1 MSLKIKKTIVN
12 TIPPLEDNSYTAV
25 CTAVIDL
32 GEQYTQFDKQKQG
45 TYKPQCMFIFEI
57 PDERV
62 EIDGESKPRWIS
74 SKRFTA
80 ILSERSSLFQFLT
93 SWGNKDIENIDLT
106 SVLGRGAVL
115 TISQKEKTD
124 GTKYNSIEGIAG
136 LPKGIPAPKPE
147 SELLAFDA
155 DEPDME
161 VLEKLPTWIQDII
174 KKSTQFAEN
183 PPMQEVATPEPSG
196 DKTNKQQ
203 SNEDDGEECPI

>member
-1 MSLKIKKTIVN
+1 MSLKIKKTA

-32 GEQYTQFDKQKQG
+32 GEQYTQFEKQKQG

-62 EIDGESKPRWIS
+62 EVDGESKPRWIS
-74 SKRFTA
+74 TKRFTA
-80 ILSERSSLFQFLT
+80 ILSEKSGLFKFLT

-124 GTKYNSIEGIAG
+124 GTKYNNIEGIAG

-161 VLEKLPTWIQDII
+161 VLAKLPEWIQKLIE
-174 KKSTQFAEN
+174 KSTQFAEN
-183 PPMQEVATPEPSG
+183 SPMQEIAPPENA
-196 DKTNKQQ
+196 TNKQQ
-203 SNEDDGEECPI
+203 SNTDDGEECPI

>member
-1 MSLKIKKTIVN
+1 MSLKIKKAV

-62 EIDGESKPRWIS
+62 EVDDESKPRWIS
-74 SKRFTA
+74 TKRFTA
-80 ILSERSSLFQFLT
+80 ILSEKSGLFKFLT

-124 GTKYNSIEGIAG
+124 GTKCNNIEGIAG
-136 LPKGIPAPKPE
+136 LPKGIQAPKPE

-161 VLEKLPTWIQDII
+161 VLAKLPEWIQKLIE
-174 KKSTQFAEN
+174 KSAQFAEN
-183 PPMQEVATPEPSG
+183 PPMQEVTPPENT
-196 DKTNKQQ
+196 TNKQQ
-203 SNEDDGEECPI
+203 PNTDDGEECPI

>member
-1 MSLKIKKTIVN
+1 MSLKIKKTVIN

-93 SWGNKDIENIDLT
+93 SWGNKEIENIDLT

-124 GTKYNSIEGIAG
+124 GTKYNSIEGITG

-183 PPMQEVATPEPSG
+183 PPMQEVAPPEPSG

>member
-1 MSLKIKKTIVN
+1 MSLKIKKTVVN
-12 TIPPLEDNSYTAV
+12 TIPPLEDNSYTAI
-25 CTAVIDL
+25 CTAVVDL

-45 TYKPQCMFIFEI
+45 VYKQQCMFIFEI

-62 EIDGESKPRWIS
+62 EVDGESKPRWIS

-80 ILSERSSLFQFLT
+80 ILSEKSGLFKFLT
-93 SWGNKDIENIDLT
+93 SWGNKDIENIDLA

-115 TISQKEKTD
+115 SITQKEKQD
-124 GTKYNSIEGIAG
+124 GTKYNSIEGITG
-136 LPKGIPAPKPE
+136 LPKGIQIQKPE

-161 VLEKLPTWIQDII
+161 VFEKLPTWIQDLI

-183 PPMQEVATPEPSG
+183 PPMQEVKLP
-196 DKTNKQQ
+196 DNKQT
-203 SNEDDGEECPI
+203 STDDGEECPI

>member
-1 MSLKIKKTIVN
+1 MSLKIKKAV

-62 EIDGESKPRWIS
+62 EVDGESKPRWIS
-74 SKRFTA
+74 TKRFTTF
-80 ILSERSSLFQFLT
+80 LSEKSGLFKFLT

-124 GTKYNSIEGIAG
+124 GTKYNNIEGIAG
-136 LPKGIPAPKPE
+136 LPKGIQAPKPE

-161 VLEKLPTWIQDII
+161 VLAKLPEWIQKLIE
-174 KKSTQFAEN
+174 KSTQFAEN
-183 PPMQEVATPEPSG
+183 PPMQEVAPPENT
-196 DKTNKQQ
+196 TNKQQ
-203 SNEDDGEECPI
+203 SNTDDGEECPI

>member
-1 MSLKIKKTIVN
+1 MSLKIKKTVIN
-12 TIPPLEDNSYTAV
+12 TVPPLEDNSYTAV

-80 ILSERSSLFQFLT
+80 FLSEKSGLFKFLT
-93 SWGNKDIENIDLT
+93 SWGNKDIENIDLA

-115 TISQKEKTD
+115 TISQKEKQD
-124 GTKYNSIEGIAG
+124 GTKYNNIEGIAG
-136 LPKGIPAPKPE
+136 LPKGIPEPKPE

-183 PPMQEVATPEPSG
+183 PTMEEVTPPEPSG
-196 DKTNKQQ
+196 DRPNKQQ

>member
-1 MSLKIKKTIVN
+1 MSLKIKKAV

-32 GEQYTQFDKQKQG
+32 GEQYTQFEKQKQG

-62 EIDGESKPRWIS
+62 EVDGESKPRWIS
-74 SKRFTA
+74 TKRFTA
-80 ILSERSSLFQFLT
+80 ILSEKSGLFKFLT

-124 GTKYNSIEGIAG
+124 GTKYNNIEGIAG

-161 VLEKLPTWIQDII
+161 VLAKLPEWIQKLIE
-174 KKSTQFAEN
+174 KSTQFAEN
-183 PPMQEVATPEPSG
+183 PPMQEVAPPENT
-196 DKTNKQQ
+196 TNKQQ
-203 SNEDDGEECPI
+203 SNTDDGEECPI